1 MADEIKFDPT
11 LSREEA
17 LMHELQFRDKV
28 KSAEY
33 HYAIGFNFDGFFDE
47 KQLVEEF
54 FDKICFLSKEFEYG
68 SFKLG
73 ISWPPELGE
82 AQKSHLKHAI
92 QTGLL
97 NILQEKLQKK
107 MNFYYPDLEFLIDFN
122 KKLVLVK
129 LNPVFIQG
137 KYCKYS
143 REIAQTEFFCNK
155 CRGRGCWYCK
165 NTGHFSTDSVEQLMG
180 KVLCSSFGA
189 KLMILHG
196 AGREDMDVLMLGK
209 GRPFIAE
216 LLLPAKRG
224 FDIKLLE
231 EEINVLYKG
240 KISVNSLE
248 FVTHAEVSTLKDKH
262 HDKLYAALVHAD
274 KNVDY
279 SKLKLGEKI
288 VVMQKTPTRVEK
300 RRADLMR
307 EKEVTLIRVGEITA
321 KEFVVVLRTSHG
333 TYVKEFISGDHGKT
347 NPCIS
352 TIIDAHCSCTLL
364 DVLEICE

>member
-1 MADEIKFDPT
+1 MDNEVNLSAT
-11 LSREEA
+11 LSREEE
-17 LMHELQFRDKV
+17 LLHELQFRDKL

-33 HYAIGFNFDGFFDE
+33 HYAIGFEFDGLFDE
-47 KQLVEEF
+47 AQLVEEF
-54 FDKICFLSKEFEYG
+54 YEKIRFLSREFDFE

-73 ISWPPELGE
+73 ITWPQGVDDSS
-82 AQKSHLKHAI
+82 KTHLKYSI
-92 QTGLL
+92 QTGLM
-97 NILQEKLQKK
+97 NKIQEKMNKK
-107 MNFYYPDLEFLIDFN
+107 LTMYYPDLEFLIDFN

-129 LNPVFIQG
+129 LNPVYIRG
-137 KYCKYS
+137 SYCKYS

-155 CRGRGCWYCK
+155 CRGRGCWYCQ
-165 NTGHFSTDSVEQLMG
+165 NTGHFSKDSVEQLIG
-180 KVLCSSFGA
+180 KVLNPAFGA

-216 LLLPAKRG
+216 LLLPAKRF

-231 EEINVLYKG
+231 EEINAIYKG

-248 FVTHAEVSTLKDKH
+248 FVSHEAVSTLKDTH
-262 HDKLYAALVHAD
+262 HDKIYAALVHAD

-288 VVMQKTPTRVEK
+288 VVLQKTPTRVEK
-300 RRADLMR
+300 RRADLTR
-307 EKEVTLIRVGEITA
+307 EKEVTLIRVGDITA
-321 KEFVVVLRTSHG
+321 KEFVVVLRTTHG
-333 TYVKEFISGDHGKT
+333 TYVKEFISGDNGRT

-352 TIIDAHCSCTLL
+352 SIVDAHCSCTLL
-364 DVLEICE
+364 DVLEIVK